1 MNKINY
7 LLILFKLTINK
18 SRYKKYIINKDDFE
32 NDKYVYIN
40 KDLKKG
46 FHKSINVTINFSFS
60 HSSNNNTR
68 KENPSIKNKSE
79 SLNQILSKPITNY
92 DSPTN
97 FESFQSTKTFTSEFN
112 KSQFQDEE
120 DTFCSFKNTIF
131 ELESFSIK
139 NNNIK

>member
-92 DSPTN
+92 DRPTN
-97 FESFQSTKTFTSEFN
+97 FE
-112 KSQFQDEE
+112 
-120 DTFCSFKNTIF
+120 
-131 ELESFSIK
+131 
-139 NNNIK
+139 